1 MPATHPK
8 LTAKQRE
15 HHYYMLD
22 AMRRLEWDLHNTIDL
37 GGRIPEDWHEIA
49 QTRGPRPKVK
59 VTLWIEADVVR
70 FFKSQGRGYG
80 ERIGAVLS
88 AFMHGRLAGLVKGAD
103 TIDAYRDAATESERP
118 AWGLT
123 EHELRGAEGPA
134 PEIGAAE
141 RVRIKR
147 R

>member
-1 MPATHPK
+1 
-8 LTAKQRE
+8 
-15 HHYYMLD
+15 
-22 AMRRLEWDLHNTIDL
+22 MRRLEWDLHNTIDL

-88 AFMHGRLAGLVKGAD
+88 ASVRSGRQLNWPWVTRPVGLVIMVRVSLNPVD
-103 TIDAYRDAATESERP
+103 QATP
-118 AWGLT
+118 GVTA
-123 EHELRGAEGPA
+123 
-134 PEIGAAE
+134 
-141 RVRIKR
+141 
-147 R
+147 